1 MISIKNL
8 VKQYGAYIALDHIN
22 LDVDKGVILG
32 LLGPNGAG
40 KTTLV
45 SILNGLI
52 DFQEG
57 EIEIFGLPL
66 RQALKAIRR
75 RSSFT
80 PQSLALYDNLTVLEN
95 LRFFAG
101 IQQISGKTLHN
112 SLDYA
117 ISANRLL
124 PLLDHQ
130 AGILSGGQK
139 RRLNIAI
146 GLLNNPEIL
155 YFDEPTAGIDPES
168 RESILETIRSFKHD
182 GKTVIYTSHYMPEIE
197 KICDQVAILDQ
208 GRIVRHGLLDAMLQE
223 EKADSVI
230 IELRHAQDAPLLQT
244 LIQQYT
250 PGTIIDSATLLLDS
264 PKAARL
270 GGLLAELEA
279 QKIDI
284 KQIRYGTTNLES
296 LFLRITSPGSGDV

>member
-8 VKQYGAYIALDHIN
+8 VKHYNNHIALDHIDLN
-22 LDVDKGVILG
+22 VGKGVILG

-66 RQALKAIRR
+66 SQELKAIRK

-101 IQQISGKTLHN
+101 IQKIRGKELRHN
-112 SLDYA
+112 VEYA
-117 ISANRLL
+117 LSVNRLHS
-124 PLLDHQ
+124 LLDHK

-146 GLLNNPEIL
+146 GMLNNPELL

-168 RESILETIRSFKHD
+168 RTSILETIRSFKND

-197 KICDQVAILDQ
+197 KICDEVAILDR
-208 GRIVRHGLLDAMLQE
+208 GRIIRHGLLEAMLHE
-223 EKADSVI
+223 EKADSVV
-230 IELRHAQDAPLLQT
+230 IELRHSYEAQLQT
-244 LIQQYT
+244 LARKYALVKV
-250 PGTIIDSATLLLDS
+250 IDAATLMIDGPDATQLGAIL
-264 PKAARL
+264 AA
-270 GGLLAELEA
+270 LEA
-279 QKIDI
+279 EQIDV
-284 KQIRYGTTNLES
+284 KQIRYGTTNLEA
-296 LFLRITSPGSGDV
+296 LFIQLTTQGNCDV

>member
-8 VKQYGAYIALDHIN
+8 VKHYNNHRALDHIN
-22 LDVDKGVILG
+22 LNVGKGVILG

-66 RQALKAIRR
+66 SQELKAIRR

-101 IQQISGKTLHN
+101 IQKIRGKALQHN
-112 SLDYA
+112 IDYA
-117 ISANRLL
+117 VSVNRLD
-124 PLLDHQ
+124 PLLAHK

-146 GLLNNPEIL
+146 GLLNNPELL

-168 RESILETIRSFKHD
+168 RTSILETIRSFKND

-208 GRIVRHGLLDAMLQE
+208 GRIIRHGLLEAMLHE
-223 EKADSVI
+223 EKADSVV
-230 IELRHAQDAPLLQT
+230 IELRHSDEAQLQNLARKHGMVKVIDA
-244 LIQQYT
+244 
-250 PGTIIDSATLLLDS
+250 ATMMMDGPDATQLGAIL
-264 PKAARL
+264 AA
-270 GGLLAELEA
+270 LEA
-279 QKIDI
+279 EKIDV
-284 KQIRYGTTNLES
+284 KQIRYGTTNLEA
-296 LFLRITSPGSGDV
+296 LFIRLTSQGNCDV

>member
-8 VKQYGAYIALDHIN
+8 VKHYNNHIALDHIN
-22 LDVDKGVILG
+22 LNIGKGVILG

-66 RQALKAIRR
+66 SQELKAIRK
-75 RSSFT
+75 RSSFI

-101 IQQISGKTLHN
+101 IQKIRGKALHHN
-112 SLDYA
+112 VDYA
-117 ISANRLL
+117 LSVNRLH
-124 PLLDHQ
+124 PLLDHK

-168 RESILETIRSFKHD
+168 RTSILETIRSFKND

-197 KICDQVAILDQ
+197 KICDQVAILDR
-208 GRIVRHGLLDAMLQE
+208 GRIIRHGLLEAMLHE
-223 EKADSVI
+223 EKTDSVV
-230 IELRHAQDAPLLQT
+230 IELRHSHEAQLQALARKYAMVKVIDA
-244 LIQQYT
+244 
-250 PGTIIDSATLLLDS
+250 ATMMMDGPDATQLGAIL
-264 PKAARL
+264 AA
-270 GGLLAELEA
+270 LEA
-279 QKIDI
+279 EQMDV
-284 KQIRYGTTNLES
+284 KQIRYGTTNLEA
-296 LFLRITSPGSGDV
+296 LFIRLTSQGNCDV